1 MAQKLPPHDL
11 KPSATD
17 KEFNMK
23 TFNRILPFVLALVFF
38 ASGAAKLASLEF
50 EIVAFERW
58 GYPLWFMYLAGVI
71 EVAGAVLLLSARTR
85 TLASA
90 GLAAFMIGA
99 VGTHVIHAEWGMLV
113 IASAIM
119 LSAARVAWIGSLERV
134 PASRRPGNQG
144 DHAWLT
150 SWN

>member
-1 MAQKLPPHDL
+1 
-11 KPSATD
+11 
-17 KEFNMK
+17 MK
-23 TFNRILPFVLALVFF
+23 TVNRILPFVLALVFF

-58 GYPLWFMYLAGVI
+58 GYPLWFMYLVGVI
-71 EVAGAVLLLSARTR
+71 EVAGAALLLPARTR

-99 VGTHVIHAEWGMLV
+99 VGTHVIHGEWGMLA

-119 LSAARVAWIGSLERV
+119 LL
-134 PASRRPGNQG
+134 ASRQALMGIRARALA
-144 DHAWLT
+144 DHTTVGPHCA
-150 SWN
+150 